1 MSLGIVRG
9 MRDEPTQMMESVVQ
23 VHPEGHLN
31 IRFDRD
37 SWNEQMNS
45 KVTKRH
51 FPMEER
57 LSFVRCMAFSGV
69 EIQTL
74 VCPARSSEMLHEGL
88 TSESAALVQPVSAL
102 VRTVPLEQASR
113 VQ

>member
-9 MRDEPTQMMESVVQ
+9 MRDEPTQMIESVVQ

-37 SWNEQMNS
+37 SWNEQTNS

-51 FPMEER
+51 FRMEDLWLER
-57 LSFVRCMAFSGV
+57 SMALKRS
-69 EIQTL
+69 
-74 VCPARSSEMLHEGL
+74 PAQHSEMQHEAL
-88 TSESAALVQPVSAL
+88 TSESAALMQSVL
-102 VRTVPLEQASR
+102 YTVPLEEAPR
-113 VQ
+113 VQNKKKISK